1 MNPID
6 LRVQFLDETET
17 TVTCIA
23 ADLIAFESKFDVS
36 VARLE
41 KDLRLTYMF
50 YLAWHVLKRTGET
63 KLEFDK
69 WTETVAAVGDGGE
82 KK

>member
-6 LRVQFLDETET
+6 LRVQFLDDTEK

-23 ADLIAFESKFDVS
+23 ADLIAFEAKFDVS

-63 KLEFDK
+63 KLEFEK